1 VEIQLERLLRCVPTA
16 VAGGGL
22 PKTATTTTTTTT
34 SMAGGGERA
43 RETPRG
49 FAAAV
54 DRVGVVVDAPPAYG
68 DVKRG

>member
-1 VEIQLERLLRCVPTA
+1 MEIQLERLLRSVPTA

-22 PKTATTTTTTTT
+22 PKTATTTTT
-34 SMAGGGERA
+34 SVAGGGERA

-54 DRVGVVVDAPPAYG
+54 DRVGIVVDAPPAYG